1 MPEQLYEVAVIG
13 AGPSGIISARL
24 LREKGITDLV
34 ILERGDEFGG
44 SWRDNHYPGLEVD
57 IPSLAYQFSF
67 ARNPDWSRL
76 FAPGPEIQRYLCTV
90 AEDLGLYPHLRT
102 GADVERQIW
111 DDDAGLWRLELSD
124 GDTVWARFVISAIG
138 GYINTKA
145 SVTIDGMEDF
155 EGTVMRPNRWD
166 DGYDVR
172 GKRIAVIGT
181 GSSGTQIV
189 GALSSSAQ
197 QIDVFQRTP
206 AWVIPKPDFNVPPW
220 LHAAFRV
227 PGVVATLNWLTRTI
241 MDMGVAPLVHV
252 LPLLSTNTLTT
263 VMPLYDGWC
272 RLLYRGYLK
281 ISVDDPN
288 IRQALVPRYG
298 ILAKR
303 PVISSRF
310 VQAFNNPTTNLITTP
325 IKRITATGI
334 ETVDGVEHPAELIVM
349 ATGYELWT
357 DPETYRPG
365 VVVGRDGFDL
375 ADFYRSHGMHSYAG
389 TAHPGLPNRWDIV
402 GPQGFVGVAWHD
414 FAELVAAHAVRVIE
428 QTRLRGCQV
437 SHVGQEPF
445 DRWNRTM
452 KRRGKA
458 INLYVR
464 TCNPGLNT
472 YMVNSHGQTVYYRPQ
487 TIFGARRFS
496 RRSPLSDYQFSQR
509 PTPAVPLTRPEIRA
523 TERLA

>member
-1 MPEQLYEVAVIG
+1 MPEQLCEVAVIG

-24 LREKGITDLV
+24 LREKGITDFV
-34 ILERGDEFGG
+34 ILERGDGFGG

-67 ARNPDWSRL
+67 ARKPDWSRL
-76 FAPGPEIQRYLCTV
+76 FAPGPEIQRYLCAV

-111 DDDAGLWRLELSD
+111 DDDTGLWRLELSD

-138 GYINTKA
+138 GYINAKA

-197 QIDVFQRTP
+197 QLDVFQRTP
-206 AWVIPKPDFNVPPW
+206 AWVIPKPDFHVPPW
-220 LHAAFRV
+220 LHAVFRV
-227 PGVVATLNWLTRTI
+227 PGVVATLNWLMRTI

-263 VMPLYDGWC
+263 VMSQYDRWC

-437 SHVGQEPF
+437 ARVGQEPF

-496 RRSPLSDYQFSQR
+496 RRSPLSDYQFSKR
-509 PTPAVPLTRPEIRA
+509 PTPAVSLARPQIRA
-523 TERLA
+523 TGRLA